1 ILARRVHRCSLVDG
15 GNLPGSINAPIT
27 PPSKRMVRPGACSL
41 CARVAASNGMP
52 TPAKT
57 TCPSR
62 SSRALITAR
71 SSLAVQVAG
80 SVVIDAPPAPARIEQ
95 FVEAEQTQVF
105 GPRLW
110 TIEIALEVVLAALVG
125 VLPDLGGV
133 EIEMLEQRFVE
144 AVALVRRRAE
154 RHLDDG
160 VDGEERDLGMVG
172 RAADLIVR
180 DDALGRQDHPVSRQR
195 EIDVHE
201 RQPV

>member
-15 GNLPGSINAPIT
+15 GNFPGSIKAPIT

-71 SSLAVQVAG
+71 SSLAVQAAG
-80 SVVIDAPPAPARIEQ
+80 SVVIDAPPAPARLEQ
-95 FVEAEQTQVF
+95 FLKAEQVEVL

-110 TIEIALEVVLAALVG
+110 FIEIALEVVLAPLVG
-125 VLPDLGGV
+125 VLPDLGCVGV
-133 EIEMLEQRFVE
+133 EMLEQRLVE
-144 AVALVRRRAE
+144 AVPLVRRRAE

-160 VDGEERDLGMVG
+160 FDGEERDLGMIG

-180 DDALGRQDHPVSRQR
+180 DDARGGQDHPVRC
-195 EIDVHE
+195 
-201 RQPV
+201 